1 MSVIAI
7 KNLLAFIVPLLEVI
21 VPNKLT
27 DNNNVDNYN
36 NIN

>member
-7 KNLLAFIVPLLEVI
+7 KNLLAFIVLLLEVI

-27 DNNNVDNYN
+27 DNN
-36 NIN
+36 IN